1 MYYFD
6 LRCQLHYGFSR
17 PGINLAVY
25 RRAGS
30 HDTKDTC
37 EFSWQKLS
45 EFAVLVRVGGRV
57 LEDLV
62 EGNKQEAKIR
72 LSLVYHVIS
81 SIPKSPMI
89 YKVNVFSRMTHP
101 VGQLVKGTGGWTMKY
116 EVACLKRT
124 SRPSIS
130 SWKLTLLQVILK
142 LQENTFKG
150 TVSQD

>member
-1 MYYFD
+1 
-6 LRCQLHYGFSR
+6 
-17 PGINLAVY
+17 
-25 RRAGS
+25 
-30 HDTKDTC
+30 
-37 EFSWQKLS
+37 
-45 EFAVLVRVGGRV
+45 
-57 LEDLV
+57 
-62 EGNKQEAKIR
+62 
-72 LSLVYHVIS
+72 
-81 SIPKSPMI
+81 MI

-101 VGQLVKGTGGWTMKY
+101 VGQLDERTGGWTMKY